1 MAEEE
6 GLPGAKR
13 ASDQAGRYREAMEK
27 IRLRTDYTSKGL
39 ATVGTAAIAGIGY
52 AKLTDVF
59 PWAGWSL
66 AIAALAIGV
75 VLMIAAVLFLV
86 SRFSAAS
93 ESIFTSSDPVETFK
107 QNGIEDPAE
116 EDLIETVYNKTAKPN
131 GADSLRAYEDQARKL
146 EKDADDCKDD
156 EDGKKAGALRARA
169 DKILNE
175 IQAAQDRA
183 GALLLRRRAH
193 RAVFGWLTVLGVI
206 VFVAGWYTTGVGA
219 DSLQS
224 EHTDQVTLAKS
235 CAEARAAEKVVK
247 DDIPDICGTQL
258 EEEKAEEEAEE
269 EKTAATTQRE
279 GITALASAVETCQNT
294 AEANKEESK
303 NPCLKLERALLAALE
318 EGGGSGAAAA
328 ASP

>member
-13 ASDQAGRYREAMEK
+13 ASDQAGRYRDAMEK
-27 IRLRTDYTSKGL
+27 IRQRTDYTSKGL
-39 ATVGTAAIAGIGY
+39 ATVGTAAIAAIGY
-52 AKLTDVF
+52 AKLADVF

-66 AIAALAIGV
+66 AILALALGV
-75 VLMIAAVLFLV
+75 VLMIAAVLLLV
-86 SRFSAAS
+86 RRFAAAS
-93 ESIFTSSDPVETFK
+93 ESVFTSSDLAKTFERNK
-107 QNGIEDPAE
+107 INEAE
-116 EDLIETVYNKTAKPN
+116 KCLIKKVYDETAKKN
-131 GADSLRAYEDQARKL
+131 EADSLCAYEAQALQL
-146 EKDADDCKDD
+146 EKEADGKEDA
-156 EDGKKAGALRARA
+156 KKAGPLRVRA

-183 GALLLRRRAH
+183 GALLLRRRAYT
-193 RAVFGWLTVLGVI
+193 AVFGWGMALWVS
-206 VFVAGWYTTGVGA
+206 VFVVGWYATAVGA

-224 EHTDQVTLAKS
+224 EHSDQVILAKS

-294 AEANKEESK
+294 AETNKEESK
-303 NPCLKLERALLAALE
+303 NPCLRLERALLAALE
-318 EGGGSGAAAA
+318 EGGGSGAAPA